1 MLSNYWLKES
11 VIPSAGNKFIFI
23 IAPGIT
29 FFLSLIGNGE
39 ALMIHSFL
47 RAGCGPSAIGIIFLL
62 HRSVKDPTWND
73 DAAI

>member
-29 FFLSLIGNGE
+29 FFLSLIGWAVIPFSNQNIMSDIDFGCYLYFCYFLFRRLWYCYVWMGE
-39 ALMIHSFL
+39 
-47 RAGCGPSAIGIIFLL
+47 
-62 HRSVKDPTWND
+62 
-73 DAAI
+73 